1 MSTIAE
7 RYARIRASLPS
18 HITLVA
24 VSKYHT
30 VAEMMQ
36 AYDVGVRDFGESR
49 EQELLEKASQ
59 MPADVRWHYIGH
71 LQRNKVSKIVPFVH
85 LIQSVDSLRL
95 LQEIDRRAEQAG
107 RRINCLLQV
116 HVAEESTKFG
126 FTTREL
132 IDFAERGEW
141 KSYPHVCLVGLMAMA
156 THTDDTGRVESDFRA
171 AYDVFNAVRT
181 RMGEQQFST
190 LSMGMSEDYELAIGQ
205 GSTMVRIGSA
215 IFSDNQ
221 D

>member
-7 RYARIRASLPS
+7 RYARIRAGLPS

-49 EQELLEKASQ
+49 EQELLEKARQ

-71 LQRNKVSKIVPFVH
+71 LQRNKVSKIVPLVH

-132 IDFAERGEW
+132 IDFVERGEW
-141 KSYPHVCLVGLMAMA
+141 KSYSHVCLVGLMAMA

-171 AYDVFNAVRT
+171 AYDVFNAVRA